1 MKIRGKFM
9 MQQAWTVMNSSR
21 LGQELEVRA
30 SVALGLILLET
41 HFGATSE
48 AKGHQA
54 RKMAQAM

>member
-1 MKIRGKFM
+1 M

-21 LGQELEVRA
+21 LGQELEVQA